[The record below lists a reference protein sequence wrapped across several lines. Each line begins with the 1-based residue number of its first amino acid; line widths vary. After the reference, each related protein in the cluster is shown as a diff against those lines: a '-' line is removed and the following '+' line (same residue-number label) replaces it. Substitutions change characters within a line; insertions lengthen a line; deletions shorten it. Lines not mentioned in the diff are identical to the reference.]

1 MSSPQEQLHVQVSMT
16 PEEVREMIR
25 QTVRETFTT
34 LGVQVNDPI
43 EVQKDFQHL
52 REWRTTTD
60 SIKKKGIMTMVGILI
75 TGAVAAAWLGIKAL
89 VNQ

>member
-1 MSSPQEQLHVQVSMT
+1 MSDPEQLHVQVSMT
-16 PEEVREMIR
+16 PDEVREMIR

-52 REWRTTTD
+52 RDWRVTTD
-60 SIKKKGIMTMVGILI
+60 SIKKKGILTMVGLLI
-75 TGAVAAAWLGIKAL
+75 TGAAAAVWLGLKSL
-89 VNQ
+89 MSQ